1 MLGAYDLPGDM
12 PGFAEAQAEMS
23 VRSRDAATLPG
34 AQCDVAYGPHPRQ
47 RLDMFPAGSD
57 TPAHLFLRGGYW
69 MLGEKEDRHFP
80 ANAWVPRG
88 VAWIVPNYR
97 LAPEASLP
105 DIVEDAQASFE
116 WVISNAE
123 AHGIDMTQVHLIGNS
138 AGAHLAAM
146 VAARIPPERIA
157 SLTLVSG
164 LFDLLPLLDEAP
176 NGWLNLNVGT
186 ARAMSP
192 VHHLPPPELPVTV
205 ACGEAETEA
214 FKLQSR
220 EFAEA
225 LRANGNPVDHF
236 ESPGRNHME
245 IITEIGTP
253 GTPVF
258 AAMER
263 NLEKDRIRPEEM
275 QGSSKHANQ

>member
-1 MLGAYDLPGDM
+1 MAGAYDLPGDM

-23 VRSRDAATLPG
+23 VRSREATTIPG
-34 AQCDVAYGPHPRQ
+34 AQIDVAYGPQQRQ
-47 RLDMFPAGSD
+47 RLDMFPAGPG
-57 TPAHLFLRGGYW
+57 TPALLFFRGGYW
-69 MLGEKEDRHFP
+69 RLGEKEDRRFP
-80 ANAWVPRG
+80 AVAWVPRG

-97 LAPEASLP
+97 LAPETSLP
-105 DIVEDAQASFE
+105 DIVEDAQASLD
-116 WVISNAE
+116 WVISNADT
-123 AHGIDMTQVHLIGNS
+123 HGIDVTQIHLIGNS

-146 VAARIPPERIA
+146 VATRFPPERIA

-164 LFDLLPLLDEAP
+164 LYDLLPLLDEEP
-176 NGWLNLNVGT
+176 NNWLNLNVGS

-192 VHHLPPPELPVTV
+192 VHHLPPSELPVTV
-205 ACGEAETEA
+205 CCGGAETEA
-214 FKLQSR
+214 FRLQSS

-245 IITEIGTP
+245 VITEIGTP

-258 AAMER
+258 SALER
-263 NLEKDRIRPEEM
+263 HLERGRIRREG
-275 QGSSKHANQ
+275 Q

>member
-1 MLGAYDLPGDM
+1 MPGDYDLPADM

-23 VRSRDAATLPG
+23 MRSRETATLPG
-34 AQCDVAYGPHPRQ
+34 ARFDVAYGPRPRQ
-47 RLDMFPAGSD
+47 RLDVFPAGTG
-57 TPAHLFLRGGYW
+57 TPAHLFFRGGYW
-69 MLGEKEDRHFP
+69 RLGEKEDRRFP
-80 ANAWVPRG
+80 ATAWIPRG

-105 DIVEDAQASFE
+105 GILEDAQAAFD

-123 AHGIDMTQVHLIGNS
+123 TCGIDRKQVHLSGNS
-138 AGAHLAAM
+138 AGAQLAAM
-146 VAARIPPERIA
+146 VAARTAPENVA
-157 SLTLVSG
+157 SLTLISG
-164 LFDLLPLLDEAP
+164 LYDLQPLLEEEP
-176 NGWLNLNVGT
+176 NGWLNLDVET
-186 ARAMSP
+186 ACAMSP

-205 ACGEAETEA
+205 SCGGAETEA
-214 FKLQSR
+214 FRLQSR

-236 ESPGRNHME
+236 ESPGQNHME

-258 AAMER
+258 AALER
-263 NLEKDRIRPEEM
+263 RLEECRSRLDCP
-275 QGSSKHANQ
+275 